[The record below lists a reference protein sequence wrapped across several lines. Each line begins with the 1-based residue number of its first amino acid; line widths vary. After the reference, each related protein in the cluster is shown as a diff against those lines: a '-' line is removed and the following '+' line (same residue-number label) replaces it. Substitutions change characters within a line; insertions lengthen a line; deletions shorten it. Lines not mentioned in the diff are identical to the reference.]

1 MNHDIAEDTRLPN
14 PTRTLAHSAASSVPL
29 APAGHA
35 AFDRPATVPPRRM
48 TPHPSFAAQ
57 RVRVAIVHDWLVTYA
72 GAERVLEQIIACF
85 PDADLF
91 ALVDFLEDRSFI
103 RGKPVTTS
111 FIQRLPKAKTKY
123 RSYLPLMPLA
133 IEQLDLSAYDL
144 VISSSHAVAK
154 GVLTGPD
161 QVHVSYV
168 HSPIRYAWDLQHQY
182 LNESRLTAGPKS
194 ALARLILHY
203 IRNWDVRT
211 ANSVDSFVSN
221 SDFIARRIKKVY
233 QRDADVINPPVD
245 VEAFPVLEQKEDF
258 YLTASRMVPY
268 KKIDLIVE
276 AFAKMPQRRLVVIGD
291 GPEMQKI
298 RAKAAPNVEIMGYQ
312 PFAVLRDRMR
322 RARAFVFAAEEDF
335 GISVVEAQ
343 ACGTPVIAYGK
354 GGALET
360 VRDLSH
366 PQPTG
371 LFFDEQSAEAIVAA
385 VESFE
390 AQSAPELGTQQDP
403 AQGADEVPGEGPRQ
417 GTVHARFA
425 PTHCRASAERFSA
438 ALFRERFF
446 AHVCAHVP
454 ALQGA
459 KLPPYDPP
467 PRGAAANAAASLR
480 VLAVDQSG
488 VLGGAELSLLEIVK
502 ALRARMDVV
511 LFDDGPFRAALD
523 RAGVPVTVL
532 DAGATRDM
540 RKQGASPPLGRALK
554 SVWSLVR
561 ATAARAR
568 NNDVIYANT
577 QRSMVVGVL
586 AGKLARKPVVWH
598 LRDIVSAEHFGRRQ
612 LAVIKWCARF
622 GLAHVIANSGASARA
637 FMQLTK
643 FDDRKVDVVFNGI
656 ASAPFD
662 ALRDMPQAALRAR
675 LNLPRDAFLVGSF
688 SRLARWKGQHVLL
701 EAMAHGGAALNPQM
715 HAVFVGSAL
724 FGEDAYEAELRAF
737 VAQHGLTGR
746 VHFLGFQHDIA
757 ACMGAMDIVAHTSI
771 TPEPFGR
778 VIVEG
783 MLARRPVV
791 AARAGGVTEI
801 VRDGENGMLCEP
813 GDARA
818 LAATLAE
825 LHANRTLRER
835 LVTHGYRTAVDSF
848 GTVAYVDGVERI
860 LKRVAAVAPRDRRGQ
875 AQQKKAA

>member
-1 MNHDIAEDTRLPN
+1 MNHDTAEDTRVPN
-14 PTRTLAHSAASSVPL
+14 RTRTLADSAASAARSVPF

-35 AFDRPATVPPRRM
+35 TLDRPVTVPPPVS
-48 TPHPSFAAQ
+48 TPVPTLRATLHAGHAAQ

-103 RGKPVTTS
+103 RSKPVTTS
-111 FIQRLPKAKTKY
+111 FIQKLPKAKTKY

-133 IEQLDLSAYDL
+133 IEQLDLSAYDV

-182 LNESRLTAGPKS
+182 LNESKLTAGPKS
-194 ALARLILHY
+194 ALARVILHY

-245 VEAFPVLEQKEDF
+245 VEAFSVLEEKEDF

-276 AFAKMPQRRLVVIGD
+276 AFAKMPERRLVVIGD
-291 GPEMQKI
+291 GPDMQKI

-322 RARAFVFAAEEDF
+322 RAKAFVFAAEEDF

-360 VRDLSH
+360 VCDPADPR
-366 PQPTG
+366 PTG
-371 LFFDEQSAEAIVAA
+371 LFFDEQTAEAIIAA
-385 VESFE
+385 VENFD
-390 AQSAPELGTQQDP
+390 AQPGRFMSA
-403 AQGADEVPGEGPRQ
+403 
-417 GTVHARFA
+417 
-425 PTHCRASAERFSA
+425 HCRASAERFSA

-446 AHVCAHVP
+446 AHVRGHVP

-459 KLPPYDPP
+459 TLPPYDPP
-467 PRGAAANAAASLR
+467 VKGAAANPASSLR

-523 RAGVPVTVL
+523 HAGVPVTVL

-554 SVWSLVR
+554 SVGSLVR

-598 LRDIVSAEHFGRRQ
+598 LRDIVSAEHFGKRQ

-622 GLAHVIANSGASARA
+622 GLAHVIANSGDSARA
-637 FMQLTK
+637 FKQLTK
-643 FDDRKVDVVFNGI
+643 FEDDKVDVVFNGI

-662 ALRDMPQAALRAR
+662 ALRDTPQAAVRAR

-701 EAMAHGGAALNPQM
+701 EALVRSDARLDPQL

-737 VAQHGLTGR
+737 VAQHGLTER

-757 ACMGAMDIVAHTSI
+757 ACMCAMDVVAHTSI

-801 VRDGENGMLCEP
+801 VHDGENGMLCEP
-813 GDARA
+813 GDAGA
-818 LAATLAE
+818 LAETLAE
-825 LHANRTLRER
+825 LHANRTLRDQ
-835 LVTHGYRTAVDSF
+835 LVTHGYQTAIESF
-848 GTVAYVDGVERI
+848 GTTAYVDGVERI
-860 LKRVAAVAPRDRRGQ
+860 LKRVAAEGRRGGRGQ
-875 AQQKKAA
+875 AERKKVA

>member
-1 MNHDIAEDTRLPN
+1 MNHDIAEDTLLRPAS
-14 PTRTLAHSAASSVPL
+14 RTLHEPAAAGSLTPATPL
-29 APAGHA
+29 VQPPPRGAPRAGHA
-35 AFDRPATVPPRRM
+35 AQT
-48 TPHPSFAAQ
+48 
-57 RVRVAIVHDWLVTYA
+57 VRVAIVHDWLVTYA
-72 GAERVLEQIIACF
+72 GAERVLEQIVACF

-91 ALVDFLEDRSFI
+91 ALVDFLEDRTFI
-103 RGKPVTTS
+103 RGKPVTTT
-111 FIQRLPKAKTKY
+111 FIQKLPKARTKY

-133 IEQLDLSAYDL
+133 IEQLDLSAYDV

-161 QVHVSYV
+161 QMHVSYV

-182 LNESRLTAGPKS
+182 LTESKLTSGPKS

-211 ANSVDSFVSN
+211 SNSVDSFVSN
-221 SDFIARRIKKVY
+221 SSFIARRIKKVY

-245 VEAFPVLEQKEDF
+245 VEAFAMHEQKEDF

-276 AFAKMPQRRLVVIGD
+276 AFAKMPERRLVVIGD
-291 GPEMQKI
+291 GPDMQKI

-312 PFAVLRDRMR
+312 PFSVLRDRMR
-322 RARAFVFAAEEDF
+322 RAKAFVFAAEEDF

-360 VRDLSH
+360 VRDLSAAR
-366 PQPTG
+366 PTG
-371 LFFDEQSAEAIVAA
+371 IFFGEQTTDSIIAA
-385 VESFE
+385 VENFA
-390 AQSAPELGTQQDP
+390 AQ
-403 AQGADEVPGEGPRQ
+403 PG
-417 GTVHARFA
+417 RFTA
-425 PTHCRASAERFSA
+425 SDCRANAERFSA

-446 AHVCAHVP
+446 AHVRARVP

-459 KLPPYDPP
+459 TLPPYDPP
-467 PRGAAANAAASLR
+467 LKGAAASPTSSLR

-511 LFDDGPFRAALD
+511 LFDDGPFRAALT

-540 RKQGASPPLGRALK
+540 RKQGGSPPIGRALK
-554 SVWSLVR
+554 SVASLVR
-561 ATAARAR
+561 TTAARAR

-577 QRSMVVGVL
+577 QRAMVIGVL

-612 LAVIKWCARF
+612 LQVIKWCARF

-637 FMQLTK
+637 FTQLTN
-643 FDDRKVDVVFNGI
+643 FGDDKVDVVFNGI
-656 ASAPFD
+656 SSAPFD
-662 ALRDMPQAALRAR
+662 ALRDVAQGALRAR
-675 LNLPRDAFLVGSF
+675 LNLPHDAFLVGSF

-701 EAMAHGGAALNPQM
+701 QAMVLNPQM
-715 HAVFVGSAL
+715 HAVLVGSAL
-724 FGEDAYEAELRAF
+724 FGEDAYEAELHAF
-737 VAQHGLTGR
+737 VAQHDLTGR
-746 VHFLGFQHDIA
+746 VHFLGFQHDVA
-757 ACMGAMDIVAHTSI
+757 ACMCAMDVVAHTSI

-801 VRDGENGMLCEP
+801 IHDGENGMLCEP
-813 GDARA
+813 GDAHA
-818 LAATLAE
+818 LADTLAE
-825 LHANRTLRER
+825 LFANRTLRDQ
-835 LVTHGYRTAVDSF
+835 LVMRGYQTATDTF

-860 LKRVAAVAPRDRRGQ
+860 LKRVAAGKAE
-875 AQQKKAA
+875 KKAG